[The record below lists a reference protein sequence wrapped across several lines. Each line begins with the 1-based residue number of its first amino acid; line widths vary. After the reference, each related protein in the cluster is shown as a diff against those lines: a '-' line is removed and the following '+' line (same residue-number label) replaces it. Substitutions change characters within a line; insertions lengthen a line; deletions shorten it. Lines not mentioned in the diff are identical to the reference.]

1 MNYLLDTCVL
11 SEFTRH
17 VPNSKLIQWLDS
29 MDESSLF
36 LSVITVGEIQRGITR
51 LVESRRQKELI
62 IWMDTVINQRFQ
74 HRILS
79 ITAQTMLTWGALTA
93 RLEKEGHPMPV
104 MDSLIAAT
112 VIENNLSLIT
122 RNVADFSQCGIQII
136 NPWE

>member
-17 VPNSKLIQWLDS
+17 VPNSKLIQWLDT